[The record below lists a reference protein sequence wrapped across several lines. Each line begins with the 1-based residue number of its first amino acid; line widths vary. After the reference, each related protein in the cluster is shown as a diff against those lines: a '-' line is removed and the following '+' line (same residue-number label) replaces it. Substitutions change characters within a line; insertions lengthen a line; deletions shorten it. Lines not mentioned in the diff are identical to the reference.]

1 MTDVLD
7 EFLREV
13 LDQYAPI
20 GSLSIHLTVSQGE
33 KETMLDCVIRFFL
46 SFGQLPN
53 VVIKGRKGGTK
64 RRRNIPS
71 KSE

>member
-33 KETMLDCVIRFFL
+33 KETMLDCVILFF
-46 SFGQLPN
+46 FVFWAAPQ
-53 VVIKGRKGGTK
+53 
-64 RRRNIPS
+64 RRN
-71 KSE
+71 